1 MKKIVQFILSGLLL
15 SCVAGNG
22 FAQNTKSKILVV
34 YYSASGKT
42 ESVAKTLS
50 KYFNADIFEVTPT
63 TVYSNA
69 DLDWTDNSSRV
80 CKEYKNA
87 SLRDVKLVSTSVPN
101 WDSYDTVF
109 VGYPIW
115 WGIAA
120 WPLTTFVKT
129 NNFSGKKVIPFCTAI
144 SSGLGN
150 SGRLLE
156 QDAKSGKWESG
167 KRFRSGVAASE
178 VEDWAKSL
186 GVK

>member
-1 MKKIVQFILSGLLL
+1 MKKIVQLILSGLLL

-22 FAQNTKSKILVV
+22 FAQNAKSKILVV

-42 ESVAKTLS
+42 ESVANTLS

-63 TVYSNA
+63 AVYSNA
-69 DLDWTDNSSRV
+69 DLDWTDNGSRV

-120 WPLTTFVKT
+120 WPLTSFVKA
-129 NNFSGKKVIPFCTAI
+129 NNFSGKKVIPFCTAMF
-144 SSGLGN
+144 SGIGN

-156 QDAKSGKWESG
+156 QDAKSGKWENG

-178 VEDWAKSL
+178 VEDWAKGL
-186 GVK
+186 K